1 MQLHYNYIEKCTC
14 TGNLQNY
21 FIKLFFTVA
30 HSTIALIY
38 GKNVSLTILSIKGR
52 LKLLMHINME
62 LELDDRITLPNDNV
76 LINK

>member
-1 MQLHYNYIEKCTC
+1 MQLHYNYIVKCTC

-21 FIKLFFTVA
+21 FIKLFFTAA

-52 LKLLMHINME
+52 FVEAPHAYQHGTAT
-62 LELDDRITLPNDNV
+62 R
-76 LINK
+76 